1 MNTVKKGDL
10 FEDKCYEI
18 INSALINGELGIIPS
33 FSKIYQKKK
42 YYSIK
47 RKADIIFDI
56 SIEVTPLNAK
66 KPTLIYIIECKDLN
80 KKVPVDDV
88 EEFESKI
95 GGLQGF
101 QVKGIFISNTS
112 FQKSSYNLADNSG
125 FMLIEVNQSGYNIVL
140 HKSKITEVVI
150 DPVISSIQIK
160 LYDYF
165 LIKKITGLKKLSKK
179 QINIISLE
187 IISNFFRN
195 TENSHYNVSNL
206 KEYLIVNHNLKFD
219 LIPMQS
225 NQLGQ
230 YIPSEEKIL
239 INESLLKTNKYN
251 FVFFHEVSHY
261 FLHKDI
267 LVNKN
272 IYDLFSDAEFDFIE
286 NKYILDNPKNWI
298 EWQANYLA
306 SCLALPEDD
315 LIYQIVRWQTINNI
329 RNRGTI
335 YLDKQKV
342 NRDDFK
348 AISEYLSNYFDIS
361 KTVIKYRLLDLKIL
375 KIDSSFK
382 QNFIDGYKDAVVD
395 DIEEIRRKSIERAR
409 ERYDF

>member
-10 FEDKCYEI
+10 FEDKCFEI
-18 INSALINGELGIIPS
+18 INSALISGELGIIPS
-33 FSKIYQKKK
+33 LSKIYRKKK

-47 RKADIIFDI
+47 RKSEIIFDI
-56 SIEVTPLNAK
+56 SIEVTPINAN
-66 KPTLIYIIECKDLN
+66 KPTLVYIIECKDLN

-95 GGLQGF
+95 AGLQGF
-101 QVKGIFISNTS
+101 QVKGLFISNTS
-112 FQKSSYNLADNSG
+112 FQKSSYNLANNSG

-140 HKSKITEVVI
+140 HKSINKEAVI
-150 DPVISSIQIK
+150 DPLISKIQIK
-160 LYDYF
+160 LYDHF

-179 QINIISLE
+179 QINIISKE
-187 IISNFFRN
+187 IINDFFKH
-195 TENSHYNVSNL
+195 TGNSHYSVSNVR
-206 KEYLIVNHNLKFD
+206 EYLIKNNNLKFD
-219 LIPMQS
+219 LLPMLS
-225 NQLGQ
+225 TQLGQ

-239 INESLLKTNKYN
+239 INESLLDTNKYN

-261 FLHKDI
+261 FLHKNI

-272 IYDLFSDAEFDFIE
+272 VYDLFSDAEFDFIE

-306 SCLALPEDD
+306 SCLALPQDD
-315 LIYQIVRWQTINNI
+315 LIYQVVKWQTNKDI

-342 NRDDFK
+342 NRDDFR
-348 AISEYLSNYFDIS
+348 AISEYLSNYFEIS

-375 KIDSSFK
+375 KIDPSYKQSFAG
-382 QNFIDGYKDAVVD
+382 NYKETVVD